1 MILQQAFELNMQ
13 GIFSLV
19 NGKAGRTSII
29 SIKQAMHAMDA
40 LYEDA
45 DAKQDQDTTMMPAD
59 DDDLRLKCRTVSV
72 PGLQD
77 DQFFI
82 FNYAF
87 LFAPTTNLDGNGKLS
102 STDMA
107 YGCAVLTFNMALIY
121 HQMGKQT
128 GSSRKLRTACLLYG
142 KVAEMARSAAESQG
156 MEGSSLVG
164 SDLFL
169 LHMVAMNNAAE
180 IQYSL
185 AGFQACNE
193 LLMHVQYMMQQLYEE
208 PMADV
213 VGDLPAGAMDE
224 IKLNTVV
231 CSIPSSAPTA

>member
-19 NGKAGRTSII
+19 NGKAGRTSVI
-29 SIKQAMHAMDA
+29 SIKQAMQVMDA

-45 DAKQDQDTTMMPAD
+45 DAKQPQDTPMMSAD
-59 DDDLRLKCRTVSV
+59 ARLTCRTVSV

-87 LFAPTTNLDGNGKLS
+87 LFAPTAMGNDTLS
-102 STDMA
+102 PTDMA
-107 YGCAVLTFNMALIY
+107 YGCAVLTFNMALTY
-121 HQMGKQT
+121 HQLGKQT
-128 GSSRKLRTACLLYG
+128 GSTRKLRTACLLYG
-142 KVAEMARSAAESQG
+142 KVVEMARAAADSQD
-156 MEGSSLVG
+156 MCLVG
-164 SDLFL
+164 SDIFL
-169 LHMVAMNNAAE
+169 LHLVALNNAAE

-185 AGFQACNE
+185 AGFQASDD
-193 LLMHVQYMMQQLYEE
+193 LLTHVRYMMQQLLEQ
-208 PMADV
+208 PMADDV
-213 VGDLPAGAMDE
+213 LDALPAGAMDE

-231 CSIPSSAPTA
+231 CSIPTSAPTA